1 MTTQT
6 TDTRRETKPAKSQRD
21 ATLSPDGKWRSFPK
35 VPNLLQYVNTGNYFG
50 RVKIDGKIF
59 RESLETDVFST
70 AKLLLADFIKKKR
83 KSTSRP
89 VMGTFAEAR
98 ALYEADVNADHTLK
112 DGSKLYRQNS
122 IKALLR
128 TWPDLDALRP
138 DKITETDCR
147 EWAGR
152 FAEKYEA
159 RFFNNT
165 VSSLRHILERAG
177 IIRDENP
184 AFKIK
189 RLGVKPTV
197 LNLPEPEQFEKLLQT
212 IEQGGA
218 GQRSWQSKHC
228 ADLVRFLAFSGC
240 RISEARAVT
249 WADIDTERGEIR
261 VQTAKRKR
269 TSSGHLTR
277 QVPIIP
283 PMRRLLERLRN
294 EQNPKP
300 SDPVCIVSEC
310 EKALTSACG
319 VKNGERLKRVKRG
332 KEVEL
337 GIGIERITHHD
348 LRHLF
353 ATRCIETGV
362 DIPTVSRWL
371 GHSDGGALAMKTY
384 GHLRREHSAAMAQ
397 RVTFGA
403 RAQTENL

>member
-59 RESLETDVFST
+59 RESLDTDVFTT
-70 AKLLLADFIKKKR
+70 AKLLLGDFIKKKR
-83 KSTSRP
+83 KNSARP
-89 VMGTFAEAR
+89 VAGTFAEAR

-128 TWPDLDALRP
+128 TWPEIDASRP

-152 FAEKYEA
+152 FAAKYEA

-177 IIRDENP
+177 IPREENP
-184 AFKIK
+184 AYKIK
-189 RLGVKPTV
+189 RLGVKPTD
-197 LNLPEPEQFEKLLQT
+197 LQLPEPQQFEKMLEA
-212 IEQGGA
+212 IETAGA
-218 GQRSWQSKHC
+218 RQSHDC

-249 WADIDTERGEIR
+249 WADVDLERGEIR
-261 VQTAKRKR
+261 IQTAKRKR
-269 TSSGHLTR
+269 TSNGHLMR

-283 PMRRLLERLRN
+283 PMRQLLERLRQ
-294 EQNPKP
+294 EQNPQP
-300 SDPVCIVSEC
+300 SNRVCLVGEC

-319 VKNGERLKRVKRG
+319 VKNGERLKRMRRG

-397 RVTFGA
+397 RVTFGIS
-403 RAQTENL
+403 